1 MTFVAALPLILA
13 LLCGILDLGRT
24 VFLCME
30 LENAATSVCRD
41 IKDKSLT
48 VMDEDLLVARACVA
62 SPSLSVS
69 NLGLAAEVAFEDPE
83 EGSYVHRL
91 YDQGGGGFSER
102 LSHTKTRRFEV
113 MLTIR
118 GAYLTPIGG
127 LTVQSLGDTADFE
140 FVARSVGFV
149 DETVEGGGW

>member
-1 MTFVAALPLILA
+1 MTFVATLPLLLA
-13 LLCGILDLGRT
+13 ILCGILDLGRT

-41 IKDKSLT
+41 IEDEALT
-48 VMDEDLLVARACVA
+48 AADADLLVARACAA
-62 SPSLSVS
+62 SPSLKVS
-69 NLGLAAEVAFEDPE
+69 NLVLTAEIAFEDPE
-83 EGSYVHRL
+83 ESAYVHRL
-91 YDQGGGGFSER
+91 YDRASGEFSER
-102 LSHTKTRRFEV
+102 LSHTRTRRFEV

-127 LTVQSLGDTADFE
+127 LSVQSLGDTADFE

-149 DETVEGGGW
+149 DETVEGGSW